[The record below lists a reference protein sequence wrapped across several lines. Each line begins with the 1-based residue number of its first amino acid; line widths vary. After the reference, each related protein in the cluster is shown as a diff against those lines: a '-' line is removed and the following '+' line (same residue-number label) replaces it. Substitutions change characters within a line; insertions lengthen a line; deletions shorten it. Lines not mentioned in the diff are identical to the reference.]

1 MLDLKVGINAS
12 HLKQDA
18 MKCTTLPVLKGF
30 EDAAHEKV
38 LRESLSH
45 ECYARY
51 MQRLAAKQQKS
62 PLWQPVD
69 DALTRLGYRVDYLED
84 GTKQIEKYNSNWA
97 QTKLKQWQKSS
108 GEADLLQGVKRIA
121 GDCDLRGTTLED
133 LSGLKSVGKTLILD
147 TASPIKDL
155 SGLKKIGTVLVH
167 AKNKGEMQQFL
178 SNIKFPISAIKGN
191 LVHVM
196 KNFL

>member
-12 HLKQDA
+12 HLKQEA
-18 MKCTTLPVLKGF
+18 MKCKTLP
-30 EDAAHEKV
+30 
-38 LRESLSH
+38 SLSRMQD
-45 ECYARY
+45 ESIRRQLMKRMTPQQYAEYLRKRDS
-51 MQRLAAKQQKS
+51 QPIWA
-62 PLWQPVD
+62 PVD

-84 GTKQIEKYNSNWA
+84 GTKQIEKYNSNWV
-97 QTKLKQWQKSS
+97 QHKTKQYKIGFNES
-108 GEADLLQGVKRIA
+108 ELLSGVKKVA